1 MPDSKKKISKLI
13 KDTSHRIGFDA
24 CGIVKTGRL
33 EKESRYLREWLQQ
46 GYQAGMS
53 YMNRNV
59 DKRLDPILL
68 NEWARSL
75 IILTHNYY
83 PADNSLSEGKYKIA
97 RYAYGRDYHDVLKE
111 KLGLVVDAI
120 EDEIG
125 AITARVFVDSAP
137 VMEKAWASK
146 AGLGW
151 IGKNSCLIN
160 RGKGSFFFLSAI
172 ITDLELCYDE
182 ASVKDHCGNCTKCM
196 DACPNGAIIAPGVID
211 SNKCTSYL
219 TIEHKGNFDAE
230 NKSRLH
236 GWIFGCD
243 ICQEVCPFNRFS
255 SPHGEPSFLPRRE
268 LLEMTAADWKELSE
282 EQFSALFKGTAVE
295 RTGFEGLKRNIE
307 TR

>member
-1 MPDSKKKISKLI
+1 MPDSKNKISKLI
-13 KDTSHRIGFDA
+13 KDTAHRIGFDA
-24 CGIVKTGRL
+24 CGIVTTGRL
-33 EKESRYLREWLQQ
+33 EAESRYFREWLQQ
-46 GYQAGMS
+46 GYHAGMS

-59 DKRLDPILL
+59 DKRLDPSLL

-75 IILTHNYY
+75 IIMTHNYY

-97 RYAYGRDYHDVLKE
+97 RYAYGMDYHDILKD

-151 IGKNSCLIN
+151 IGKNSCLIK
-160 RGKGSFFFLSAI
+160 REKGSFFFLSAI
-172 ITDLELCYDE
+172 ITDLELSYDE

-196 DACPNGAIIAPGVID
+196 DACPNGAIVAPGVID
-211 SNKCTSYL
+211 SNKCISYL
-219 TIEHKGNFDAE
+219 TIEHKGNFDPE
-230 NKSRLH
+230 NRSMLH

-255 SPHGEPSFLPRRE
+255 SPHDEPSFLARRE
-268 LLEMTAADWKELSE
+268 LLEMTEADWKKLSE
-282 EQFSALFKGTAVE
+282 KQFLALFSGTAVE
-295 RTGFEGLKRNIE
+295 RTG
-307 TR
+307 